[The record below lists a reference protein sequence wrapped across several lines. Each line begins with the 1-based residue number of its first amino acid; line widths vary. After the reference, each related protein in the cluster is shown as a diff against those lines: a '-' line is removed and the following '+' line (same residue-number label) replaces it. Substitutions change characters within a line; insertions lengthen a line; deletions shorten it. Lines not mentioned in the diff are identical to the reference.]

1 MEIGITGM
9 HCAACAG
16 RAAAALSHVPGVES
30 AHVNLVLGSA
40 RICAQPG
47 VPMAS
52 LAAALESAGYGLAA
66 PPSGHARD
74 EGGGEDARQ
83 REELRALRRH
93 AMLGIA
99 LSAPVGVMAM
109 AHGAVPA
116 FEGDAAHW
124 IQCALTAA
132 VMLTAGRSIF
142 AEAWNAARRR
152 STTMYTLVAIGS
164 AAALASSVIGTL
176 WHGSMP
182 VLYESAALV
191 IAFVAIGRW
200 IESAAM
206 GRTRDALKSLLE
218 LVPDR
223 VRVVR
228 DGREQDVALSSVV
241 AGDLVRIRPGE
252 RVPVDGTVVEGR
264 TSVDES
270 MLTGESMPAM
280 RSVGDRVSGGTVNI
294 DGTVDVRAERVGRD
308 TAAARIASLM
318 RETVASRAPASRLA
332 DRVAAVFV
340 PSVLA
345 LAAAV
350 GVLWI
355 ALAPEGQGLRLGAVA
370 VLSTLVV
377 ACPCALGLAVPTA
390 IVAGTGRAARAGVLV
405 RDAASFER
413 AATVRSVIFDK
424 TGTLTAGVPVRERVL
439 GFGEWRGRERELL
452 AVAAAVERGSEHP
465 IARAI
470 AQAPSHVAR
479 ADEAMPEASGAAREA
494 GGGAWSASD
503 FRAHPGLGASARVS
517 GQVMAGTGPVAAEV
531 LVGAESWIRTMVAP
545 PLSREDLETAH
556 ALEAQGCTVVWMA
569 IDAQPAGL
577 IAVRDTLRPGA
588 AEAVRDL
595 VAMGVEVSMLTGDSA
610 RTAERIAAEAGIRD
624 ITAGVT
630 PAGKVEAVRARAA
643 CGPVAMV
650 GDGINDAPALA
661 AADVGMAMGSGTDV
675 ARDAAAITLLRA
687 DPRAVA
693 DAVAI
698 ARGTRRLI
706 RQNLMWAFGYNLLM
720 IPLAAGAAWPWTGWM
735 LPPSLASAAMA
746 LSSISVV
753 LNSLRWRT

>member
-241 AGDLVRIRPGE
+241 AGDLVRVRPGE

-439 GFGEWRGRERELL
+439 GLGEWRGRERELL

-479 ADEAMPEASGAAREA
+479 ADEAVTEASGAACEA
-494 GGGAWSASD
+494 DGGAWSASD

-517 GQVMAGTGPVAAEV
+517 GPVMAGTGPVAAEV

-556 ALEAQGCTVVWMA
+556 ALEAQGCTVVWMV

-595 VAMGVEVSMLTGDSA
+595 VAMGVDVSMLTGDSA